1 MSSQQAAEDV
11 VRVQARNVGGI
22 DSTEV
27 HLSAGVTVLSGRNAT
42 NRTSFLQ
49 ALMAALGSDRVTL
62 KGDAD
67 EGRVELD
74 LDGETYT
81 RTLARRNGTLHLNGT
96 PYLSDPEGAD
106 LFAFLVET
114 NEARQAVSRRDD
126 LRDRIMRPV
135 DTDAIQAE
143 ISRLEAEKRDL
154 DDQLDHLDALEG
166 DLAPLEGRRTRLEAE
181 IEEKEEAL
189 EEKQAELDA
198 ADTDLDETRERK
210 AALEDALGELR
221 GVRSRLED
229 ARYRIE
235 TERESI
241 DALEA
246 DRADTDAELDELPD
260 SPVGDR
266 ADIEGEIDRLRDH
279 KASIEST
286 ITQLQKIIGFNE
298 DVLEGDRPDLLA
310 AVRPADAEPGGAVA
324 ESRGGSSSGSVTDR
338 LVDDPEVVC
347 WTCGSEVE
355 SERIRGTLDQ
365 LREFR
370 REKTTERT
378 EITEEIAALTDRRD
392 EHERQQRRRERL
404 ERKLDEIDAELA
416 EREETIEDHQERVTE
431 LEAEIEELETRID
444 GFEEREYSDVITR
457 HRELNRI
464 EFERGRLDERLH
476 EVADEIDEIE
486 AKLAEREPLEEKRTA
501 IKAEVADLRTR
512 IEQLEGQAVAEFNEH
527 METILSVLEYEN
539 IARIWIERTEKG
551 VREGRRKVT
560 KSVFDLHVVRKTES
574 GATYEDTISHLS
586 ESEREVTGLVFALAG
601 YLVHGLHEAM
611 PFMLLDSL
619 EALDADRIAALVD
632 YFEAY
637 AEYLVVALLP
647 EDAAA
652 LDDDHH
658 RVTDI

>member
-1 MSSQQAAEDV
+1 MSSQTGAEDI

-27 HLSAGVTVLSGRNAT
+27 YLSAGVTVLSGRNAT

-81 RTLARRNGTLHLNGT
+81 RTLARRNGALHLSGT
-96 PYLSDPEGAD
+96 PYVRDPEGAD

-114 NEARQAVSRRDD
+114 NEARQAVSHRED

-143 ISRLEAEKRDL
+143 ISRLEAEKRIL
-154 DDQLDHLDALEG
+154 DEELDQLDTLESE
-166 DLAPLEGRRTRLEAE
+166 LTPLEERRTRLEE
-181 IEEKEEAL
+181 RIEEKQDEF
-189 EEKQAELDA
+189 EKKRAELDA
-198 ADTDLDETRERK
+198 ADTDLDETREQK

-221 GVRSRLED
+221 DVRSRRED

-246 DRADTDAELDELPD
+246 DRADTEAELDDLPD
-260 SPVGDR
+260 APAGDR
-266 ADIEGEIDRLRDH
+266 AEIEGEIDRLRDH

-298 DVLEGDRPDLLA
+298 DMLEGDRPDLLA
-310 AVRPADAEPGGAVA
+310 AVRPAGAETDDGAA
-324 ESRGGSSSGSVTDR
+324 ESRRGSESGSISDQ

-355 SERIRGTLDQ
+355 SERIQGTLDQ

-370 REKTTERT
+370 REKVTERT
-378 EITEEIAALTDRRD
+378 EITNEISSLTDRRD
-392 EHERQQRRRERL
+392 EHERQQDQRERL
-404 ERKLDEIDAELA
+404 ERKLDEIDAELT
-416 EREETIEDHQERVTE
+416 EREETIGDHQERVTD
-431 LEAEIEELETRID
+431 LEAEIESLETRID
-444 GFEEREYSDVITR
+444 AFEEQEYSDVIER
-457 HRELNRI
+457 HKELNRI
-464 EFERGRLDERLH
+464 EFERGRLDEELAD
-476 EVADEIDEIE
+476 VTDEINAIE
-486 AKLAEREPLEEKRTA
+486 AKLAERESLEEERDEIQA
-501 IKAEVADLRTR
+501 DVADLRTR
-512 IEQLEGQAVAEFNEH
+512 IEQLEVQAVSEFNEH
-527 METILSVLEYEN
+527 MGTILSVLEYEN
-539 IARIWIERTEKG
+539 IARIWIERTEKE

-560 KSVFDLHVVRKTES
+560 KSVFDLHVIRSTDS
-574 GATYEDTISHLS
+574 GATYEDTIAHLS

-601 YLVHGLHEAM
+601 YLVHDLHETM

-632 YFEAY
+632 YFDGY

-652 LDDDHH
+652 LAEKHR
-658 RVTDI
+658 RVTDV